1 MSCTARSRDDTVLRA
16 LASHRC
22 GPGSIPGVGAR
33 CKQSLLFYLVPA
45 PRYISTDSS
54 RKHRTKSHSVDV
66 SLKLPLILF
75 STSIR
80 FHDTVYLF
88 FHPSIENIGGRAGG
102 VIEFAKSGGGGGGG
116 FSVFQRE
123 GGELLASRR
132 NKKAKEL
139 PSGRCSLCN
148 PPAGDH
154 CRFIQILIPL
164 LMFRSSN

>member
-1 MSCTARSRDDTVLRA
+1 MSCTARSRDGAVVRA

-102 VIEFAKSGGGGGGG
+102 VIEFAKSGGG
-116 FSVFQRE
+116 VLCLPE
-123 GGELLASRR
+123 GGRGASCV
-132 NKKAKEL
+132 
-139 PSGRCSLCN
+139 PSTQKSEGASEW
-148 PPAGDH
+148 PV
-154 CRFIQILIPL
+154 FI
-164 LMFRSSN
+164 M